1 MRKLIC
7 NTADNSV
14 VEITTEA
21 GIGRLRANIILDNK
35 TIAEF
40 DLADMYELIYDR
52 YASHDCSSFPEDY
65 KRKVEMCIGRMAFSK
80 VKEAI

>member
-7 NTADNSV
+7 NTVDNSV

-21 GIGRLRANIILDNK
+21 GIGRLRANIILDNAV
-35 TIAEF
+35 IAEF

-52 YASHDCSSFPEDY
+52 YTNHDCSNFPEDY
-65 KRKVEMCIGRMAFSK
+65 RRKVEMCIGRMAFSK
-80 VKEAI
+80 VKEIL